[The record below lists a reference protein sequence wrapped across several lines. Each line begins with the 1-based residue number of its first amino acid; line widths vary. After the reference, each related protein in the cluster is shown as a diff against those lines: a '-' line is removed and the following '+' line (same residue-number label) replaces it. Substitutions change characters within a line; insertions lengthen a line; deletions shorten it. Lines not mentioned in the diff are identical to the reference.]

1 MGSGRCRVTMQQ
13 KIKQDICLGHN
24 IRRIRKSKN
33 IGQTEFVHLLQLHG
47 CDITRE
53 SLVKI
58 ERCIQHIRASQLIA
72 IKEVLET
79 SFEELFTQE
88 EAGNENEKI

>member
-1 MGSGRCRVTMQQ
+1 MGSERHGVTMQQ
-13 KIKQDICLGHN
+13 KIKQDVCLGHN

-58 ERCIQHIRASQLIA
+58 ERCVQHIRASQLIA
-72 IKEVLET
+72 IKEVLDT
-79 SFEELFTQE
+79 SFEDLFMQG
-88 EAGNENEKI
+88 EAENENEKI

>member
-1 MGSGRCRVTMQQ
+1 MELQQ
-13 KIKQDICLGHN
+13 KIKQDIKIGCN
-24 IRRIRKSKN
+24 IRKIRKAKN

-58 ERCIQHIRASQLIA
+58 ERCVQHIRVSQLIA
-72 IKEVLET
+72 IKEVLNV
-79 SFEELFTQE
+79 SFDELFLEKE
-88 EAGNENEKI
+88 EKKYEKV

>member
-1 MGSGRCRVTMQQ
+1 MQQ
-13 KIKQDICLGHN
+13 KIKQDVSLGLN
-24 IRRIRKSKN
+24 IRKIRKYKN

-72 IKEVLET
+72 MKEVLDT
-79 SFEELFTQE
+79 SFEELFLE
-88 EAGNENEKI
+88 